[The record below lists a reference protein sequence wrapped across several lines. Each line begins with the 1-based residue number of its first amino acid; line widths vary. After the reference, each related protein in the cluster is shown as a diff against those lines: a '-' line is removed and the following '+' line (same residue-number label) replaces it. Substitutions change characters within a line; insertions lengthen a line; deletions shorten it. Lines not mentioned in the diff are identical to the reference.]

1 MEQAINIFDG
11 LNPEQAEAVRS
22 IYGPVLVNAGPGAGK
37 TATLTKRAQ

>member
-22 IYGPVLVNAGPGAGK
+22 IYGPALTSTGP
-37 TATLTKRAQ
+37 